1 MITFG
6 ICLIYYGIAL
16 FLYQLYGWLSVGVW
30 IPFPVRRGWEGFFG
44 SHHVTGGFFNGLVDW
59 LLTWPLS
66 LALLLAGLS
75 ILALVYVIKRAFQL
89 RRDKV
94 RRKWI
99 LEQCAAVGYR
109 PWALPRVLRELDD
122 RIQAEKLARSEE
134 AF

>member
-30 IPFPVRRGWEGFFG
+30 IPFPVRRAWEGFFG
-44 SHHVTGGFFNGLVDW
+44 SPHPSSAPIDALVNW
-59 LLTWPLS
+59 LLAWPLG
-66 LALLLAGLS
+66 LALLIAGLS
-75 ILALVYVIKRAFQL
+75 ILTLVFVTKRVLQL

-122 RIQAEKLARSEE
+122 RILSENLARQEE
-134 AF
+134 VR